1 MIEFED
7 NTTNGPRIKVIGV
20 GGGGGNAINNMIDR
34 GIAGVDFL
42 VANTDSQALDIAKAP
57 TKLQLGQGSTK
68 GLGAGAKPDVG
79 AGAAKESID
88 RIEELV
94 HSADMVFVAAGM
106 GGGTGTGAAPI
117 IADVAR
123 RQGALTVGVV
133 TKPFAFEGN
142 RRRKQAERGIEALKA
157 AVDTLIIVPND
168 RLLSLCSQET
178 SMLDA
183 FKMADQVL
191 FNAVKGISDIIT
203 QQGVINVDFAD
214 AQSVMS
220 AQGLALM
227 GIGRGTGE
235 KRALDA
241 AHAAISSPLLEE
253 VSIKGATGILV
264 NVTGGPSLTLHEV
277 NAAIALITSEAHEDA
292 NIIFGYVVDEAMGE
306 DVAITVIAT
315 GFEKARREQ
324 MDPSTANTRAPQA
337 AQQRTDPD
345 VPTYIRN
352 GWRDGKPMRGALPQ
366 AELPMPMEPA
376 PVAEPAYEAAPA
388 YAQASPLAMA
398 ANGGGGPGL
407 APTIAQPQQAVAHA
421 AQAAAA
427 LAQPSP
433 LAQQAVHAAQ
443 HAHQHAPAPMQ
454 AALQGAMQAPSIA
467 HYGVHNSLEPI
478 PSASM
483 PAHAAQPMGAQ
494 TPRRGVIALLPPVE
508 DENPRPPKR
517 SVHREA
523 ALAMSSALGEDDEY
537 DIPAFLRR
545 NAE

>member
-7 NTTNGPRIKVIGV
+7 NGSKGPKIKVIGV

-42 VANTDSQALDIAKAP
+42 AANTDCQALEMSHAPAKM
-57 TKLQLGQGSTK
+57 QLGVGSTK

-88 RIEELV
+88 RIEELL
-94 HSADMVFVAAGM
+94 HGADMVFVAAGM

-142 RRRKQAERGIEALKA
+142 RRKKQAERGIEALKQ

-168 RLLSLCSQET
+168 RLLQLCSQET

-227 GIGRGTGE
+227 GIGRGSGE
-235 KRALDA
+235 RRALDA

-253 VSIKGATGILV
+253 VSVDGATGILV

-277 NAAIALITSEAHEDA
+277 NAAIALITDAAHEDA

-315 GFEKARREQ
+315 GFEKMRREQ
-324 MDPSTANTRAPQA
+324 EYENQSNNAKATPSP
-337 AQQRTDPD
+337 AQQRVDAD

-352 GWRDGKPMRGALPQ
+352 GWRDGKQMGRGALPQ
-366 AELPMPMEPA
+366 AELPMPMPDEQALTVAHASVHQQPPA
-376 PVAEPAYEAAPA
+376 SL
-388 YAQASPLAMA
+388 QA
-398 ANGGGGPGL
+398 
-407 APTIAQPQQAVAHA
+407 AVAAHVEQDAPRVGPNSSLEPVPSSTAAQLAA
-421 AQAAAA
+421 AQAA
-427 LAQPSP
+427 Q
-433 LAQQAVHAAQ
+433 LAQQQALQAQ
-443 HAHQHAPAPMQ
+443 QAQ
-454 AALQGAMQAPSIA
+454 AAM
-467 HYGVHNSLEPI
+467 H
-478 PSASM
+478 
-483 PAHAAQPMGAQ
+483 
-494 TPRRGVIALLPPVE
+494 TPRRGVIAMLPPVE
-508 DENPRPPKR
+508 DTAAQRRSKS
-517 SVHREA
+517 SVHRDA
-523 ALAMSSALGEDDEY
+523 ALAMSQALGEDDEY

>member
-7 NTTNGPRIKVIGV
+7 NRQNGPRIKVIGV

-34 GIAGVDFL
+34 GIAGVEFL
-42 VANTDSQALDIAKAP
+42 AGNTDVQALEMSRAP
-57 TKLQLGQGSTK
+57 NKLQLGQGSTK

-88 RIEELV
+88 RIEELL
-94 HSADMVFVAAGM
+94 HGADMVFVAAGM

-133 TKPFAFEGN
+133 TRPFAFEGN
-142 RRRKQAERGIEALKA
+142 RRKKQAERGIEALKA

-168 RLLSLCSQET
+168 RLLQLCSPDT
-178 SMLDA
+178 TMLDS
-183 FKMADQVL
+183 FKLADQVL

-214 AQSVMS
+214 AVSVMS

-227 GIGRGTGE
+227 GIGRGAGE
-235 KRALDA
+235 RRALDA
-241 AHAAISSPLLEE
+241 ANAAISSPLLEE
-253 VSIKGATGILV
+253 VSVDGATGILV

-277 NAAIALITSEAHEDA
+277 NAAIALITEAAHEDA

-315 GFEKARREQ
+315 GFERARREAEQ
-324 MDPSTANTRAPQA
+324 ASHATVAPPA

-352 GWRDGKPMRGALPQ
+352 GWRDGKTMRGPLPQ
-366 AELPMPMEPA
+366 AELPLAPPEAMLAASPEVPALAAAASSLIALEVATIQAAAPAPLPMTTTRAEPPSLLPAPPHASLEPVPSASVA
-376 PVAEPAYEAAPA
+376 PVAHP
-388 YAQASPLAMA
+388 
-398 ANGGGGPGL
+398 
-407 APTIAQPQQAVAHA
+407 
-421 AQAAAA
+421 
-427 LAQPSP
+427 
-433 LAQQAVHAAQ
+433 
-443 HAHQHAPAPMQ
+443 
-454 AALQGAMQAPSIA
+454 
-467 HYGVHNSLEPI
+467 
-478 PSASM
+478 
-483 PAHAAQPMGAQ
+483 
-494 TPRRGVIALLPPVE
+494 TPRRGGIAMLPPVE
-508 DENPRPPKR
+508 DDHPRKQR

-523 ALAMSSALGEDDEY
+523 VLAMTAALGEDDEY

>member
-7 NTTNGPRIKVIGV
+7 NKQTGPRIKVIGV

-34 GIAGVDFL
+34 GIAGVEFL
-42 VANTDSQALDIAKAP
+42 AANTDVQALEINHAAS
-57 TKLQLGQGSTK
+57 KLQLGQGSTK

-88 RIEELV
+88 RIEELL
-94 HSADMVFVAAGM
+94 HGADMVFVAAGM

-142 RRRKQAERGIEALKA
+142 RRKKQAERGIEALKA

-168 RLLSLCSQET
+168 RLLQLCGQET

-214 AQSVMS
+214 AVSVMS

-227 GIGRGTGE
+227 GIGRGSGE
-235 KRALDA
+235 RRALDA

-253 VSIKGATGILV
+253 VSVDGATGILV

-277 NAAIALITSEAHEDA
+277 NAAIALITEAAHLDA
-292 NIIFGYVVDEAMGE
+292 NIIFGYVVDESMGE

-315 GFEKARREQ
+315 GFERARREAEQ
-324 MDPSTANTRAPQA
+324 TQHTAVAPPA

-352 GWRDGKPMRGALPQ
+352 GWRDGKTMRGPLPQ
-366 AELPMPMEPA
+366 AELPLPPSEPA
-376 PVAEPAYEAAPA
+376 PEPLDVAPATPAPALATYAAPQAAVAPPAPLTTTRAEPPPAAPPH
-388 YAQASPLAMA
+388 ASLEPVPAASMA
-398 ANGGGGPGL
+398 P
-407 APTIAQPQQAVAHA
+407 VAHA
-421 AQAAAA
+421 
-427 LAQPSP
+427 
-433 LAQQAVHAAQ
+433 
-443 HAHQHAPAPMQ
+443 
-454 AALQGAMQAPSIA
+454 
-467 HYGVHNSLEPI
+467 
-478 PSASM
+478 
-483 PAHAAQPMGAQ
+483 
-494 TPRRGVIALLPPVE
+494 TPRRGGIAMLPPVE
-508 DENPRPPKR
+508 DEHPRKPR

-523 ALAMSSALGEDDEY
+523 VLAMSAALGEDDEY

>member
-1 MIEFED
+1 MIELDED
-7 NTTNGPRIKVIGV
+7 GHNGPRIKVIGV

-42 VANTDSQALDIAKAP
+42 VGNTDCQALEMNRSP
-57 TKLQLGQGSTK
+57 VKLQLGHASTK

-88 RIEELV
+88 RIEELL
-94 HSADMVFVAAGM
+94 HGADMVFVAAGM
-106 GGGTGTGAAPI
+106 GGGTGTGAAPV

-133 TKPFAFEGN
+133 TKPFAFEGA

-168 RLLSLCSQET
+168 RLLSLCSQQT
-178 SMLDA
+178 SMLEA

-220 AQGLALM
+220 SQGLALM
-227 GIGRGTGE
+227 GIGRGNGE
-235 KRALDA
+235 KRAIDA

-264 NVTGGPSLTLHEV
+264 NVTGGPTLTLHEV
-277 NAAIALITSEAHEDA
+277 NAAIALITGEAHEDA
-292 NIIFGYVVDEAMGE
+292 NIIFGYVVDESMGE
-306 DVAITVIAT
+306 DVTITVIAT
-315 GFEKARREQ
+315 GFERSRNVADTSSSAAQ
-324 MDPSTANTRAPQA
+324 QPPA

-352 GWRDGKPMRGALPQ
+352 GWREGKPMRGNTPAQ
-366 AELPMPMEPA
+366 AELPMAAPMNETTEPEGPELPMA
-376 PVAEPAYEAAPA
+376 PVLVPREPLREVPAIAAS
-388 YAQASPLAMA
+388 AQ
-398 ANGGGGPGL
+398 G
-407 APTIAQPQQAVAHA
+407 HA
-421 AQAAAA
+421 A
-427 LAQPSP
+427 
-433 LAQQAVHAAQ
+433 
-443 HAHQHAPAPMQ
+443 
-454 AALQGAMQAPSIA
+454 G
-467 HYGVHNSLEPI
+467 G
-478 PSASM
+478 
-483 PAHAAQPMGAQ
+483 
-494 TPRRGVIALLPPVE
+494 RRGGAIAMLPPVE
-508 DENPRPPKR
+508 DDAPRR
-517 SVHREA
+517 GRNVHREA
-523 ALAMSSALGEDDEY
+523 SMAMSALGEDDEY

-545 NAE
+545 GAE

>member
-7 NTTNGPRIKVIGV
+7 NESSKGPRIKVVGV

-34 GIAGVDFL
+34 GIAGVEFL
-42 VANTDSQALDIAKAP
+42 VANTDVQALDQNKAP
-57 TKLQLGQGSTK
+57 ARLQLGKGSTK

-88 RIEELV
+88 RIEELL
-94 HSADMVFVAAGM
+94 SGADMVFVAAGM

-133 TKPFAFEGN
+133 TKPFAFEGA
-142 RRRKQAERGIEALKA
+142 RRRKQGERGIEALKQ

-168 RLLSLCSQET
+168 RLLSMCSKDT

-214 AQSVMS
+214 AVSVMS

-227 GIGRGTGE
+227 GIGRGSGE

-241 AHAAISSPLLEE
+241 VQAAISSPLLEE
-253 VSIKGATGILV
+253 VSIDGATGILV

-277 NAAIALITSEAHEDA
+277 NEAIALIEDAAHEDA
-292 NIIFGYVVDEAMGE
+292 NIIFGYVVDETMGD

-315 GFEKARREQ
+315 GFERGRRDVEIN
-324 MDPSTANTRAPQA
+324 NTIAADNQHQGPQA
-337 AQQRTDPD
+337 AQQRVDQD

-352 GWRDGKPMRGALPQ
+352 GWKQGKQLSPQ
-366 AELPMPMEPA
+366 AELPI
-376 PVAEPAYEAAPA
+376 AASVSQA
-388 YAQASPLAMA
+388 AAAQAAQA
-398 ANGGGGPGL
+398 A
-407 APTIAQPQQAVAHA
+407 QAAHAAA

-427 LAQPSP
+427 QAAIVAAAVPVVAAPVLAQAPVFDAP
-433 LAQQAVHAAQ
+433 LVAA
-443 HAHQHAPAPMQ
+443 P
-454 AALQGAMQAPSIA
+454 IA
-467 HYGVHNSLEPI
+467 EGSGPVAKKNLI
-478 PSASM
+478 SM
-483 PAHAAQPMGAQ
+483 
-494 TPRRGVIALLPPVE
+494 LPPV
-508 DENPRPPKR
+508 DEEVVVAVAPSNKAQQGARG
-517 SVHREA
+517 SHVHRQA
-523 ALAMSSALGEDDEY
+523 ALAMNTSGLGEDDEY

>member
-7 NTTNGPRIKVIGV
+7 NEAKGPRIKVVGV

-34 GIAGVDFL
+34 GIAGVEFL
-42 VANTDSQALDIAKAP
+42 VANTDIQALDQNKAP
-57 TKLQLGQGSTK
+57 ARLQLGKGSTK

-88 RIEELV
+88 RIEELLAG
-94 HSADMVFVAAGM
+94 ADMVFVAAGM

-133 TKPFAFEGN
+133 TKPFAFEGA
-142 RRRKQAERGIEALKA
+142 RRRKQGERGIEALKQ

-168 RLLSLCSQET
+168 RLLSMCSKDT

-214 AQSVMS
+214 AVSVMS

-227 GIGRGTGE
+227 GIGRGSGE
-235 KRALDA
+235 HRALDA
-241 AHAAISSPLLEE
+241 VQAAISSPLLEE
-253 VSIKGATGILV
+253 VSIDGATGILV

-277 NAAIALITSEAHEDA
+277 NEAIALIEDAAHEDA
-292 NIIFGYVVDEAMGE
+292 NIIFGYVVDETMGD

-315 GFEKARREQ
+315 GFERGRRVDEVNSIAADNAHQ
-324 MDPSTANTRAPQA
+324 GPQA
-337 AQQRTDPD
+337 AQQRMDQD

-352 GWRDGKPMRGALPQ
+352 GWKQGKNLGNQ
-366 AELPMPMEPA
+366 AELPIAASAQSAVAMMGIPPVMHPAMPAMQMAMPAPTPLAPPVAA
-376 PVAEPAYEAAPA
+376 PVAVAPPMMEQSGPVEAPVAVAVAVAADAGSGPV
-388 YAQASPLAMA
+388 A
-398 ANGGGGPGL
+398 ANPKKNL
-407 APTIAQPQQAVAHA
+407 I
-421 AQAAAA
+421 
-427 LAQPSP
+427 
-433 LAQQAVHAAQ
+433 
-443 HAHQHAPAPMQ
+443 
-454 AALQGAMQAPSIA
+454 
-467 HYGVHNSLEPI
+467 
-478 PSASM
+478 SM
-483 PAHAAQPMGAQ
+483 
-494 TPRRGVIALLPPVE
+494 LPPV
-508 DENPRPPKR
+508 DEEVAVVTVGAQKHGARG
-517 SVHREA
+517 SHVHRQA
-523 ALAMSSALGEDDEY
+523 ALAMQTGGLGEDDEY